1 MHPTFAPRIVLR
13 IAPDITAAPDSAFT
27 PNIAYWLKDFFWDK
41 ILSTSVKM
49 FPGTY
54 KNYFH
59 LILRLFS
66 YILAGKGK
74 LKFEIFKFFMT

>member
-1 MHPTFAPRIVLR
+1 MPRIARR
-13 IAPDITAAPDSAFT
+13 IVPNITAAPDSAFA
-27 PNIAYWLKDFFWDK
+27 PNIAYWLKIFFLDK

-59 LILRLFS
+59 LVLRLFN

-74 LKFEIFKFFMT
+74 LKIEIFKSFMT